1 MAELTPGDPPHCE
14 GGSEDGMTTGNGSG
28 SAMDRG
34 DDPYCVYC
42 GDALDAGSEFVYLVE
57 EMIYGEANA
66 LLEVLQHLPGYH
78 GEPWRI
84 CKECLA
90 SIEENRQ
97 DLLKRAA
104 EEKARAKRLG
114 KVLAIVVGAIF
125 VLYFLA
131 LIIDDLRR

>member
-1 MAELTPGDPPHCE
+1 
-14 GGSEDGMTTGNGSG
+14 
-28 SAMDRG
+28 MDRG
-34 DDPYCVYC
+34 DETYCVYC
-42 GDALDAGSEFVYLVE
+42 GDPLDAGSEFVYLVE
-57 EMIYGEANA
+57 AEIYSEANA

-104 EEKARAKRLG
+104 EEKARSKRLG
-114 KVLAIVVGAIF
+114 KVLAIVVGVIF

-131 LIIDDLRR
+131 LIIADLRR